1 MPKCKSCKADYTRLR
16 PLQRACSP
24 ACAMTLVSAAKAKKA
39 AAEHRQA
46 KAKAKTRSQWIKEAQ
61 AAFNAWVR
69 ARDLHQP
76 CISCQRPASDNC
88 QWHAGHYLSIGA
100 RPNLRFEADNV
111 HKQCAQCNTHLS
123 GNLINYRLGLIER
136 VGVGRVLELE
146 QDHAPRKYTIQE
158 LEAIKTAHKSAT
170 RSIKNA

>member
-1 MPKCKSCKADYTRLR
+1 MPKCKSCKADFVRLR

-24 ACAMTLVSAAKAKKA
+24 MCALALVSAAKAKKD
-39 AAEHRQA
+39 AAEHRKA
-46 KAKAKTRSQWIKEAQ
+46 KAKAKTRGQWVKEAQ

-69 ARDLHQP
+69 ARDSHQP
-76 CISCQRPASDNC
+76 CISCHRPASDDC
-88 QWHAGHYLSIGA
+88 QWHAGHYLSTGA